1 MKRLALFIGIIAATT
16 TAGCITHVDAGH
28 VGVEVSSCSGGGVND
43 TPVPVGYHT
52 TGPCTEIVEFPVYQQ
67 TMLLDKDDAINVT
80 SSEGLPIGVDN
91 SLSFTVD
98 EAKAPHI
105 YKKFRKDLANIQA
118 SYVKQAVREAM
129 QETFAKYTAQ
139 QLYSDKKEL
148 ARAEIQGLLTK
159 KLAQDGFQVTQ
170 FTINQTRVP
179 TEVLSA
185 IQAKVAMTQQAQQ
198 AQQEVAK
205 AEAVGRQKVAAAEA
219 DSTATKLRADA
230 EAYANQ
236 KIASSLSNALV
247 QYKLAGKWDGKLSTY
262 AGAGG
267 NFLFQGGH

>member
-1 MKRLALFIGIIAATT
+1 MKKLLVLSVLAINLA
-16 TAGCITHVDAGH
+16 CITHVDAGH
-28 VGVEVSSCSGGGVND
+28 VGVEVTSCSGGGVTE

-52 TGPCTEIVEFPVYQQ
+52 TGPCTSIVEFPVFQQ
-67 TMLLDKDDAINVT
+67 TLLLDKEEAINVT

-91 SLSFTVD
+91 SLSFTVS

-105 YKKFRKDLANIQA
+105 YKKFRKELATIES
-118 SYVKQAVREAM
+118 SYIRQAVREAM

-159 KLAQDGFQVTQ
+159 KLALDGFEVTQ
-170 FTINQTRVP
+170 FTINATRVP
-179 TEVLSA
+179 NEVLSA

-198 AQQEVAK
+198 AQQAVAK
-205 AEAVGRQKVAAAEA
+205 AEAEGRQQVATAEA
-219 DSTATKLRADA
+219 QATATRLRADA

-267 NFLFQGGH
+267 NFLFHGDK